1 MPRLEWSR
9 RRSRVV
15 GDDSQLR
22 RWGLGLA
29 VRGGKAAKRK
39 AVVAVARKL
48 AILLHV
54 LWKREVD
61 FDPFYGSKDPK
72 PPVEAAPVSGSASVP
87 AG

>member
-1 MPRLEWSR
+1 MRAVRHFGTDSR
-9 RRSRVV
+9 
-15 GDDSQLR
+15 LR

-29 VRGGKAAKRK
+29 ARGGRAAKRK

-61 FDPFYGSKDPK
+61 FDVVLREEGR
-72 PPVEAAPVSGSASVP
+72 AAGGASGNSADT
-87 AG
+87 AGDGGMS

>member
-1 MPRLEWSR
+1 ML
-9 RRSRVV
+9 
-15 GDDSQLR
+15 GHHGTDSGLR
-22 RWGLGLA
+22 RWGLRLA
-29 VRGGKAAKRK
+29 ARGGKAAKRK

-61 FDPFYGSKDPK
+61 FDPFYGSKDP
-72 PPVEAAPVSGSASVP
+72 PPVEAAPASVAP